1 MVGDSLYRSSSFRLS
16 DGRRGLDDSCIRRLR
31 SVLLSRLDFWD
42 NPGLGV
48 SRDFFCD
55 AVDSVVRLSG
65 LSNFLFCP
73 SFQFAG
79 ENTGYMSRI
88 RILPEAV
95 ANRIAAGEVVERP
108 ASVVKELLENALD
121 AGAKTIRVEV
131 EAGGK
136 RMIRIIDDGH
146 GMSHDDALLAFE
158 RHATS
163 KLRSADDLLSIP
175 TLGFRGE
182 ALPTIAAVS
191 RLLLETRAEEDAE
204 GTRVEFAGGKLVN
217 VKPAGLPAGTT
228 VSVADLF
235 YSVPARR
242 KFLKSD
248 TTELGH
254 IASLVTHYAL
264 ANPGRQFVLTTPTQQ
279 IVDCSPVERLAE
291 RVYQLFGKQSFD
303 ELIEIPVVSAAFR
316 AAITEP
322 ELEPAE
328 EKARLTVY
336 GFTSRPEIQRPNR
349 NGIYIFVNRRLV
361 RDRLILHA
369 IHEAY
374 RNILPS
380 NVFPATLLFLEMPY
394 DEVDVNVHPA
404 KIEVRFRRSQFVHD
418 FTRDAIRQALMS
430 ARPIASFAAAAAASG
445 ALQNANTSAASLSN
459 APSMDPTAPSIV
471 PRAIIPAMEEI
482 GLGSGV
488 GSDGGFDLTSAP
500 LQPIEQRFVFPAGP
514 ESLVESSAAFGAPSL
529 ASEPPAPN
537 WAANFAAGNGSA
549 PATLPHPD
557 QIADLKPLG
566 QVSSSFIVAVNGEG
580 LWLVDQHVAHE
591 RVLFEQHLEARRA
604 GKVESQR
611 MLMPMILE
619 LSPRQLVIYEKIAEE
634 LSANGFEVELM
645 GPRSVAIQAAPAGIT
660 GSDAEKLLTEILDG
674 IERENA
680 AISIETL
687 QAKIAA
693 STACHAAIKVNM
705 PLDQTKM
712 EWLLAALAKTDCPM
726 SCPHGRPVVLR
737 YSIKEIEKAF
747 HRI

>member
-1 MVGDSLYRSSSFRLS
+1 
-16 DGRRGLDDSCIRRLR
+16 
-31 SVLLSRLDFWD
+31 
-42 NPGLGV
+42 
-48 SRDFFCD
+48 
-55 AVDSVVRLSG
+55 
-65 LSNFLFCP
+65 
-73 SFQFAG
+73 
-79 ENTGYMSRI
+79 
-88 RILPEAV
+88 
-95 ANRIAAGEVVERP
+95 
-108 ASVVKELLENALD
+108 
-121 AGAKTIRVEV
+121 
-131 EAGGK
+131 
-136 RMIRIIDDGH
+136 
-146 GMSHDDALLAFE
+146 
-158 RHATS
+158 
-163 KLRSADDLLSIP
+163 
-175 TLGFRGE
+175 LGFRGE
-182 ALPTIAAVS
+182 ALPTVAAVS

-204 GTRVEFAGGKLVN
+204 GTRIEFAGGKLVG
-217 VKPAGLPAGTT
+217 VKPAGVPAGTT
-228 VSVADLF
+228 ISVADLF
-235 YSVPARR
+235 YCVPARR

-264 ANPGRQFVLTTPTQQ
+264 ANPGKQFVLITPTQQ
-279 IVDCSPVERLAE
+279 IIDCAPTELLRD
-291 RVYQLFGKQSFD
+291 RVYQLFGRQALD
-303 ELIEIPVVSAAFR
+303 ELIEIPAVSAGFR

-328 EKARLTVY
+328 EGAKLTVW
-336 GFTSRPEIQRPNR
+336 GFTSRPDVQRPNR
-349 NGIYIFVNRRLV
+349 NGIYVFVNRRLV

-374 RNILPS
+374 RNILPA

-418 FTRDAIRQALMS
+418 FTRDAIRQALTGT
-430 ARPIASFAAAAAASG
+430 RPIASFAAAAASSAPQGVGTHSG
-445 ALQNANTSAASLSN
+445 VDPAQSASAASQSQ
-459 APSMDPTAPSIV
+459 AEIGSGV
-471 PRAIIPAMEEI
+471 PRAIIPPMQEI

-488 GSDGGFDLTSAP
+488 GSDGGFDLSAGP
-500 LQPIEQRFVFPAGP
+500 VRPTEQRFTFEPGVAIGDVSIDAAAPNG
-514 ESLVESSAAFGAPSL
+514 SSAV
-529 ASEPPAPN
+529 N
-537 WAANFAAGNGSA
+537 WAANFAAANADA
-549 PATLPHPD
+549 PARLPHPEE
-557 QIADLKPLG
+557 IADLKPLG

-619 LSPRQLVIYEKIAEE
+619 LSPRQIVTYEKIAEE
-634 LSANGFEVELM
+634 LSANGFEVEPM
-645 GPRSVAIQAAPAGIT
+645 GPRSVAIQGVPAGIAA
-660 GSDAEKLLTEILDG
+660 SDAEKLLTEILDG

-680 AISIETL
+680 AISIDTL

-705 PLDQTKM
+705 PLDNTKM

-737 YSIKEIEKAF
+737 YSVKEIEKAF

>member
-1 MVGDSLYRSSSFRLS
+1 
-16 DGRRGLDDSCIRRLR
+16 
-31 SVLLSRLDFWD
+31 
-42 NPGLGV
+42 
-48 SRDFFCD
+48 
-55 AVDSVVRLSG
+55 
-65 LSNFLFCP
+65 
-73 SFQFAG
+73 
-79 ENTGYMSRI
+79 MSRI

-136 RMIRIIDDGH
+136 RMIRVIDDGH
-146 GMSHDDALLAFE
+146 GMTHDDALLAFE

-163 KLRSADDLLSIP
+163 KLRSAEDLLSIT

-182 ALPTIAAVS
+182 AMPTIAAVS
-191 RLLLETRAEEDAE
+191 RLLLETRAEEEAE
-204 GTRVEFAGGKLVN
+204 GTRVEFAGGKLVS
-217 VKPAGLPAGTT
+217 VKPAGLPVGTT

-242 KFLKSD
+242 KFLKSE

-279 IVDCSPVERLAE
+279 IVDCAPTERLAD
-291 RVYQLFGKQSFD
+291 RVYQLFGRQSFD
-303 ELIEIPVVSAAFR
+303 ELVEIPAVSAAFR

-322 ELEPAE
+322 ELEPEE
-328 EKARLTVY
+328 EKARITVF
-336 GFTSRPEIQRPNR
+336 GFTSRPDVQRPNR
-349 NGIYIFVNRRLV
+349 NGIYVFVNRRLV

-374 RNILPS
+374 RNILPG

-430 ARPIASFAAAAAASG
+430 VRPIASFAAAAAAGVTPHRAPQTVVG
-445 ALQNANTSAASLSN
+445 AGSSTFGSMAAD
-459 APSMDPTAPSIV
+459 APGASIV
-471 PRAIIPAMEEI
+471 PRAVIPALEEI
-482 GLGSGV
+482 GVGSGV

-500 LQPIEQRFVFPAGP
+500 LRPVAQRFSFAPG
-514 ESLVESSAAFGAPSL
+514 AAFGAPFG
-529 ASEPPAPN
+529 ANGAPAEPAAPN
-537 WAANFAAGNGSA
+537 WAANFAAANSDA
-549 PATLPHPD
+549 PASLPHPD
-557 QIADLKPLG
+557 EIADLKPLG

-619 LSPRQLVIYEKIAEE
+619 LAPRQLVIYEKIAEE
-634 LSANGFEVELM
+634 LSANGFEVEPM
-645 GPRSVAIQAAPAGIT
+645 GPRSVAIQAVPAGVAA
-660 GSDAEKLLTEILDG
+660 GDAEKLLTEILDG

-712 EWLLAALAKTDCPM
+712 EWLLGALAKTDCPM

-737 YSIKEIEKAF
+737 YSVKEIERAF

>member
-1 MVGDSLYRSSSFRLS
+1 
-16 DGRRGLDDSCIRRLR
+16 
-31 SVLLSRLDFWD
+31 
-42 NPGLGV
+42 
-48 SRDFFCD
+48 
-55 AVDSVVRLSG
+55 
-65 LSNFLFCP
+65 
-73 SFQFAG
+73 
-79 ENTGYMSRI
+79 MSRI

-136 RMIRIIDDGH
+136 RMIRVIDDGC

-163 KLRSADDLLSIP
+163 KLRSADDLMSIP

-191 RLLLETRAEEDAE
+191 RLLLETRAAEEAD
-204 GTRVEFAGGKLVN
+204 GTRVEFAGGKLVS

-242 KFLKSD
+242 KFLKSE

-264 ANPGRQFVLTTPTQQ
+264 ANPGKQFVLTTPTQQ

-291 RVYQLFGKQSFD
+291 RVYQLFGKQSFE
-303 ELIEIPVVSAAFR
+303 ELIEIPVAASGFR

-322 ELEPAE
+322 ELEPGE
-328 EKARLTVY
+328 EKSRLTVY
-336 GFTSRPEIQRPNR
+336 GFTSRPEVQRPNR

-369 IHEAY
+369 INEAY
-374 RNILPS
+374 RNIHPLG
-380 NVFPATLLFLEMPY
+380 VFPATLLFLEMPY

-430 ARPIASFAAAAAASG
+430 ARPIASFAAAAASSG
-445 ALQNANTSAASLSN
+445 AGQNAAGGTPLHVATPMDGSTGSSL
-459 APSMDPTAPSIV
+459 V
-471 PRAIIPAMEEI
+471 PRAIIPPMEEI

-488 GSDGGFDLTSAP
+488 GSDGGFDLTAAP
-500 LQPIEQRFVFPAGP
+500 LQPVPQRFEFESGPAIGMP
-514 ESLVESSAAFGAPSL
+514 TRGGTGIPGNEARDV
-529 ASEPPAPN
+529 N
-537 WAANFAAGNGSA
+537 WAANFSRGNGEA
-549 PATLPHPD
+549 PATLPHPE

-566 QVSSSFIVAVNGEG
+566 QVNSSFIVAVNGEG
-580 LWLVDQHVAHE
+580 LWIVDQHVAHE

-611 MLMPMILE
+611 MLMPLILE
-619 LSPRQLVIYEKIAEE
+619 LSPRQLVIYERIAEE
-634 LSANGFEVELM
+634 LAANGFEVEPM
-645 GPRSVAIQAAPAGIT
+645 GPRSVAIQAAPAGVS
-660 GSDAEKLLTEILDG
+660 GGDAQKLLTEILDG
-674 IERENA
+674 IEREDA

-737 YSIKEIEKAF
+737 YSTKEIERAF